1 LNAGKVVYSVNAHRR
16 VLLSASSR
24 ARLIAKLEEDQAHWE
39 KAFPT
44 APTISGYSYQHRYQ
58 TLIQR
63 VRECPPDQT
72 VFDASDRG
80 AAIFPTVGAPEAHV
94 LDHLIANASDLEVAS
109 LLRWWWARN
118 GWLPRGN
125 EDLYL
130 ALGSAIFHAT
140 AISLE
145 AIKLG
150 PNAAKIEDSAAKL
163 VLAAQLQLDESDAI
177 TQHASAIRSNIDEA
191 GRRAV
196 TREKALE
203 RLVSSELKKGV
214 ARLEK
219 RRQEW
224 EERWENTHKVFM
236 DRLTLT
242 EPVKMW
248 GAKATEHRDAA
259 RDAFKTFLAAGAVA
273 IGLAIAVMV
282 FFGQTIGST
291 FYRQTCPAEGP
302 CVDVFSFQG
311 PLTVGALLLVASL
324 LIWLVRFQTKLYLS
338 ERHLAL
344 EAEERMA
351 FTKAYLALTADKHID
366 GEQQAIVLSALFRHA
381 QDGVIKDDDSSLD
394 ISAAA
399 ILAKAISGPKGG

>member
-1 LNAGKVVYSVNAHRR
+1 MNAGKVVYSVNAQGR
-16 VLLSASSR
+16 VLLSSSSR

-44 APTISGYSYQHRYQ
+44 APRINGVSFQHRYQ
-58 TLIQR
+58 ALLQR
-63 VRECPPDQT
+63 IRESPSDQT

-80 AAIFPTVGAPEAHV
+80 AAILPTVGSAEAHV
-94 LDHLIANASDLEVAS
+94 LDHLKTNASDLEVAS

-140 AISLE
+140 AISLD

-150 PNAAKIEDSAAKL
+150 PNAAKVEDSAAKL
-163 VLAAQLQLDESDAI
+163 ARAAQEQLDESDAI
-177 TQHASAIRSNIDEA
+177 REQASAIRTSIDEA
-191 GRRAV
+191 GKRAA

-203 RLVSSELKKGV
+203 RLVNSEIRKGV
-214 ARLEK
+214 ARLEI
-219 RRQEW
+219 RRHEW
-224 EERWENTHKVFM
+224 EEQWANTHKVFM
-236 DRLTLT
+236 DRLSLT

-248 GAKATEHRDAA
+248 GGKAGEHRKAA
-259 RDAFKTFLAAGAVA
+259 LFAFKTFLLAGAAAIALAAIVVFVFGRA
-273 IGLAIAVMV
+273 IGD
-282 FFGQTIGST
+282 T
-291 FYRQTCPAEGP
+291 FYRQSCSTGGVCT
-302 CVDVFSFQG
+302 DIFSFQG

-324 LIWLVRFQTKLYLS
+324 LIWLVRFQTKLYIS

-399 ILAKAISGPKGG
+399 ILAKAIAGPKGG

>member
-44 APTISGYSYQHRYQ
+44 APTISGYSYQPRYQ

-80 AAIFPTVGAPEAHV
+80 AAIFPTFGSPEAHV
-94 LDHLIANASDLEVAS
+94 LDHLITNASELEVAS

-125 EDLYL
+125 DDLFL

-140 AISLE
+140 AISLN
-145 AIKLG
+145 AIKQG

-163 VLAAQLQLDESDAI
+163 ALAAQVQLDESDAI
-177 TQHASAIRSNIDEA
+177 TQHASAIRSSIDDA
-191 GRRAV
+191 GRRAA

-214 ARLEK
+214 AKLEK
-219 RRQEW
+219 QRQEW
-224 EERWENTHKVFM
+224 EERWANTHKVFM
-236 DRLTLT
+236 DRLSLT

-248 GAKATEHRDAA
+248 GTKAEEHRGAA
-259 RDAFKTFLAAGAVA
+259 RRAFKIFLAAGAAA
-273 IGLAIAVMV
+273 IGLAIVTMV
-282 FFGQTIGST
+282 VFGQRIGST
-291 FYRQTCPAEGP
+291 FYRQSCPEGGP

-399 ILAKAISGPKGG
+399 ILAKAISGPRGG